1 MMSLRP
7 MITSL
12 KKIMIV
18 IDNAVPNK
26 EINTKCTVQEQLD
39 GEISEE
45 TKNRNKLLK
54 TKNF

>member
-1 MMSLRP
+1 MMLLRP
-7 MITSL
+7 MITSF
-12 KKIMIV
+12 KKNH
-18 IDNAVPNK
+18 DCDCAVPNK
-26 EINTKCTVQEQLD
+26 ERNTKCTVQEQSD

>member
-1 MMSLRP
+1 
-7 MITSL
+7 
-12 KKIMIV
+12 MIV

-26 EINTKCTVQEQLD
+26 ERNTKCTVQEQSD

-54 TKNF
+54 IKNF